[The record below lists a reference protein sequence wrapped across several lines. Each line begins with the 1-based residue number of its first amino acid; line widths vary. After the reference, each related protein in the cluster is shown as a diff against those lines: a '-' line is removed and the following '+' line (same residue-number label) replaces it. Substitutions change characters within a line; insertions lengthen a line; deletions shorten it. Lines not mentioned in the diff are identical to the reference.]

1 MDKKPDCIFCNRT
14 RIILIAIVIIA
25 FLAFRPEF
33 DFLWELDTTEAYAW
47 ALAAAVAALVV
58 WKAYNEFWKK

>member
-1 MDKKPDCIFCNRT
+1 MEKKPICKFCSRT